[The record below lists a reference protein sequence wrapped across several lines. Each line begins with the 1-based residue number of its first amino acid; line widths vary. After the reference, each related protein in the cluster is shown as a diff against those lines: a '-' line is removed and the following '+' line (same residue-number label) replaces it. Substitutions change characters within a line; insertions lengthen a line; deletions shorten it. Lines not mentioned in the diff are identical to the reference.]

1 MSGAALPAMALP
13 ERLDAASVPAV
24 WSQLLARARPG
35 AEVMLDL
42 SATRALDTA
51 GVALILALEE
61 RTGREVRLEGAAE
74 DIRRLVERGRR
85 VAGQRSPAAPKPP
98 ESLPVAVGVA
108 AVARVGRWGDGLA
121 FLGRIAAAVASTIL
135 RPGTLRL
142 RETVRQAEEIG
153 NRALPLVALIGFL
166 FGLIL
171 SFQSALPMRQFG
183 AEIYVASL
191 VSVSVFRELGPLLA
205 SVILAARSGSAF
217 AAEIGTMKVN
227 EEIDA
232 LTVMGLDPFR
242 FLVVPRL
249 IAAVAMVPVLIVAM
263 NLTALA
269 GMVTVMTS
277 LGFPFAA
284 LSTQVVTWSTPAD
297 VFGGLVKGMV
307 FGAVVAGIGCAR
319 GMATGVGPRA
329 VGESATAAVVG
340 GIIAIILLDGGFAVF
355 FYMMGW

>member
-1 MSGAALPAMALP
+1 MNGRAPGAIILP
-13 ERLDAASVPAV
+13 ERLDAASVPAL

-35 AEVMLDL
+35 AELTLDL
-42 SATRALDTA
+42 SATRAIDTA

-61 RTGREVRLEGAAE
+61 RTGREALLEGAAVE
-74 DIRRLVERGRR
+74 IRRLVERGRGIG
-85 VAGQRSPAAPKPP
+85 GQRSPAAPQPSP
-98 ESLPVAVGVA
+98 SLPVVVGSAV
-108 AVARVGRWGDGLA
+108 VARVGRWRDGLA
-121 FLGRIAAAVASTIL
+121 FLGRIAAAVASTIVQ
-135 RPGTLRL
+135 PGTLCP
-142 RETVRQAEEIG
+142 REIIRQAEKIG

-227 EEIDA
+227 EEIEA

-249 IAAVAMVPVLIVAM
+249 IAAVVMVPVLIVAM

-284 LSTQVVTWSTPAD
+284 LSTQVVNWSTPAD
-297 VFGGLVKGMV
+297 VFGGL
-307 FGAVVAGIGCAR
+307 A
-319 GMATGVGPRA
+319 
-329 VGESATAAVVG
+329 
-340 GIIAIILLDGGFAVF
+340 
-355 FYMMGW
+355 

>member
-1 MSGAALPAMALP
+1 MSGTAAAAITLP
-13 ERLDAASVPAV
+13 ERLDGATVPAL
-24 WSQLLARARPG
+24 WSTILPRVQPG
-35 AEVMLDL
+35 AELVLDL
-42 SATRALDTA
+42 RGTRAIDTA

-61 RTGREVRLEGAAE
+61 RAGRQVRLDGASGE
-74 DIRRLVERGRR
+74 ILRLVERGRD
-85 VAGQRSPAAPKPP
+85 VAAQRPLPALEPP
-98 ESLPVAVGVA
+98 ESLAVAVGAA
-108 AVARVGRWGDGLA
+108 AVKRAARWRDGLA
-121 FLGRIAAAVASTIL
+121 FLGRAAAAVASIL
-135 RPGTLRL
+135 LKPGTLRL

-191 VSVSVFRELGPLLA
+191 VSVSVFRELGPLLS

-284 LSTQVVTWSTPAD
+284 LSAQVVTWSAPAD
-297 VFGGLVKGMV
+297 VFGGLLKGMV

-355 FYMMGW
+355 FYVMGW